1 MTNNINNPLATENNS
16 PLLAWETPRLLR
28 LSSPD
33 TNAGTSYR
41 CTEGYHV
48 TCMCV
53 TSAVLSASTT
63 TTPTGTTS

>member
-1 MTNNINNPLATENNS
+1 MTNTINTPRTTENDK
-16 PLLAWETPRLLR
+16 PLLVWETPRLLR

-53 TSAVLSASTT
+53 PSAILSASTT